1 VWELLDLK
9 EILDNLAL
17 QDQWE
22 KWVLLDLKAPEEWQE
37 IQVFLASQ
45 GRMES
50 LDLREK
56 EEPLESM
63 DQQGLKEH
71 PEWLDPLD
79 LLGSQAQWVS
89 QEYLEHLES
98 LVNLEDLERQGKKD
112 LLDLQVLRE
121 DQGCPVHQG
130 YQVFLERED
139 CQAFLVCLD

>member
-1 VWELLDLK
+1 
-9 EILDNLAL
+9 
-17 QDQWE
+17 
-22 KWVLLDLKAPEEWQE
+22 
-37 IQVFLASQ
+37 
-45 GRMES
+45 MES

-71 PEWLDPLD
+71 LGWLDPLD
-79 LLGSQAQWVS
+79 LPGSQAQWVS

-112 LLDLQVLRE
+112 HLDHQDLKE
-121 DQGCPVHQG
+121 GQGFQVHQG
-130 YQVFLERED
+130 YQAFLERED